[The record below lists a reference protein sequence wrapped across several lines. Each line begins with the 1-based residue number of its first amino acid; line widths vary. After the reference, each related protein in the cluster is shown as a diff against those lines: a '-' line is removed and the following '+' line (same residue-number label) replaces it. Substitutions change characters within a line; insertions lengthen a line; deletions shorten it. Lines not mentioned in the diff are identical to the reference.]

1 MQIIIGLGNPGEKH
15 GNTRHNVGFRI
26 LDKMAEKIEAT
37 FHLKKD
43 FNAEIAELD
52 FNRTTV
58 KLVKPQTFMND
69 SGLAVVKIKNFY
81 KVSSRNILVVHD
93 DVDLALGKIRIQ
105 LDGSSA
111 GHKGIQSI
119 IDVTGNDFWRVR
131 IGVGK
136 SEKIPTEAWVLQE
149 FSADEKKHLELIVD
163 KIADFMVKSL
173 GSEVKEET
181 ITVEE

>member
-1 MQIIIGLGNPGEKH
+1 MQIIIGLGNPGEKFE
-15 GNTRHNVGFRI
+15 NTRHNIGFRI
-26 LDKMAEKIEAT
+26 LDKIAEKLEVT

-43 FNAEIAELD
+43 FKAEVAELD
-52 FNRTTV
+52 FNNTTV

-69 SGLAVVKIKNFY
+69 SGQAVVKIKNFY

-119 IDVTGNDFWRVR
+119 IDITGNDFWRVR
-131 IGVGK
+131 VGVGK
-136 SEKIPTEAWVLQE
+136 SDKIPTEVWVLKE
-149 FSADEKKHLELIVD
+149 FSKDEKKHLETIVD
-163 KIADFMVKSL
+163 KIADFMVESL
-173 GSEVKEET
+173 GKEIKEET
-181 ITVEE
+181 ITVGA

>member
-1 MQIIIGLGNPGEKH
+1 MQIIIGLGNPGEKY
-15 GNTRHNVGFRI
+15 GNTRHNIGFRI
-26 LDKMAEKIEAT
+26 LDKIAKKLEVT
-37 FHLKKD
+37 FRLKKD
-43 FNAEIAELD
+43 FKAEVAEID
-52 FNRTTV
+52 FNNTVV
-58 KLVKPQTFMND
+58 KLIKPQTFMND
-69 SGLAVVKIKNFY
+69 SGQAVVKIKNFY

-119 IDVTGNDFWRVR
+119 IDATGNDFWRVR

-136 SEKIPTEAWVLQE
+136 SEKIPTEVWVLKE
-149 FSADEKKHLELIVD
+149 FSADKKKHLELIID

-173 GSEVKEET
+173 GSQVKEET